1 MLSGGIAVP
10 GGGTVLRGG
19 AVHNVISPPAVKE
32 GGNGIIVYMNR
43 IVHFLAFYHLV
54 GMGQLCGS

>member
-1 MLSGGIAVP
+1 MLSWGLLSWCCAVLD
-10 GGGTVLRGG
+10 VD
-19 AVHNVISPPAVKE
+19 AVHNMISSPAVKE
-32 GGNGIIVYMNR
+32 GGNEIIVCMNR